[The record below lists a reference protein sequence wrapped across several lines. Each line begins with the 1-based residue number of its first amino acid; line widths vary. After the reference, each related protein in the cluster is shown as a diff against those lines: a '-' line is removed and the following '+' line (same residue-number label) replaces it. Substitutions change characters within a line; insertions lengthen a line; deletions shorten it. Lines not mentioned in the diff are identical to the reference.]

1 VKSFSYK
8 KKRKNILELFREVTQ
23 TVIMP
28 TVIDIIVNRKNANT
42 RLQD

>member
-1 VKSFSYK
+1 
-8 KKRKNILELFREVTQ
+8 LFGEVTQ

-42 RLQD
+42 RLQDSYFDDDELSL